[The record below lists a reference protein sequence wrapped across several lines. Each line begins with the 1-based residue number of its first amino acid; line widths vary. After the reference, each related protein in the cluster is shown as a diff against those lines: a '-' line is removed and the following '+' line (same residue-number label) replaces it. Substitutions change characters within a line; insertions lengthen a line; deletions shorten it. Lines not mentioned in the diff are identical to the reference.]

1 MKRSKRISKTCMI
14 LAVLTGTAL
23 FVGCAGAAGTP
34 QASSQEIA
42 VTKDLTSNPLPDN
55 GGNGELGGYEYA
67 ITNSYDSAV
76 KERGYSIDTENRPD
90 APIYYFI
97 YSGEHSTGG
106 YGIYVRNLAVDSA
119 GNLTI
124 TVEETSPGP
133 DETVTEAFTY
143 PTCRVSIY
151 PHPGSV
157 SIVNT
162 KGVAFDYL
170 PDPARVNAE

>member
-1 MKRSKRISKTCMI
+1 MKRSKRISKTGMI
-14 LAVLTGTAL
+14 VAVLTGTAL
-23 FVGCAGAAGTP
+23 FVGCAGAGTT

-42 VTKDLTSNPLPDN
+42 VTKDMADDPLPES
-55 GGNGELGGYEYA
+55 GGNGELGGYEYT

-76 KERGYSIDTENRPD
+76 KERGYSIDTENRSD

-97 YSGEHSTGG
+97 YSGEHFTGG

-133 DETVTEAFTY
+133 DAMVTEAFTY

-162 KGVAFDYL
+162 KGVTFDYL
-170 PDPARVNAE
+170 PDPAWVIAE